1 MIIHYKKEGIPSF
14 LFIFTIKP
22 SIHILFTVF
31 MLKYLIGE
39 EINEVFMKTQ
49 YKRVL
54 LKVSGEA
61 ISKNGTGIDPEGL
74 ANVASE
80 VKELQAMGV
89 EVGIVCGGGN
99 FWRGRSSEKMDRA
112 LADQIGMLATCMN
125 GLALKD
131 AFGQAGIKT
140 ELMAAFEISQMCKEY
155 NTEAARKALSDG
167 KVVIFTGGTGHPFF
181 STDTGAA
188 LRAIEIQADVI
199 LLAKNVDA
207 VYDKDPGKNPDAK
220 KYSKITHTEVLEK
233 DLKVMDSTAASLCR
247 DNGMKIH
254 VFGLK
259 EPNAIIR
266 ACQGEEIGT
275 LVY

>member
-1 MIIHYKKEGIPSF
+1 MDTK
-14 LFIFTIKP
+14 
-22 SIHILFTVF
+22 
-31 MLKYLIGE
+31 
-39 EINEVFMKTQ
+39 

-61 ISKNGTGIDPEGL
+61 ISKDGHGIDPDGL
-74 ANVASE
+74 AKVAEE
-80 VKELQAMGV
+80 VRELLRMGV
-89 EVGIVCGGGN
+89 EVGIVVGGGN

-112 LADQIGMLATCMN
+112 VADQIGMLATCMN

-131 AFGQAGIKT
+131 AFAQAGIPV
-140 ELMAAFEISQMCKEY
+140 ELMAAFDVTQMCRPFSVEG
-155 NTEAARKALSDG
+155 ARTALKQG
-167 KVVIFTGGTGHPFF
+167 NVVIFTGGTGHPFF

-207 VYDKDPGKNPDAK
+207 VYDSDPATNPNAK
-220 KYSKITHTEVLEK
+220 KYTKITHSEVLEK

-259 EPNAIIR
+259 EPNAIVR
-266 ACQGEEIGT
+266 ACSGEEIGT
-275 LVY
+275 IVY

>member
-1 MIIHYKKEGIPSF
+1 MDTK
-14 LFIFTIKP
+14 
-22 SIHILFTVF
+22 
-31 MLKYLIGE
+31 
-39 EINEVFMKTQ
+39 

-61 ISKNGTGIDPEGL
+61 ISKNGHGIDPDGL
-74 ANVASE
+74 AKVVAE
-80 VKELQAMGV
+80 VKELLDMGV
-89 EVGIVCGGGN
+89 QVGMVCGGGN

-131 AFGQAGIKT
+131 AFEQNGISA
-140 ELMAAFEISQMCKEY
+140 ELMAAFEITQMCREFSVSD
-155 NTEAARKALSDG
+155 ARKALSEG

-188 LRAIEIQADVI
+188 LRAIEILADVI

-207 VYDKDPGKNPDAK
+207 VYDSDPNTNPNAVR
-220 KYSKITHTEVLEK
+220 YSKISHTEVLEK

-259 EPNAIIR
+259 EPNAIVR
-266 ACQGEEIGT
+266 ACRGEEIGT
-275 LVY
+275 IVY

>member
-1 MIIHYKKEGIPSF
+1 MEAK
-14 LFIFTIKP
+14 
-22 SIHILFTVF
+22 
-31 MLKYLIGE
+31 
-39 EINEVFMKTQ
+39 

-61 ISKNGTGIDPEGL
+61 IAKDGHGIDPEGL
-74 ANVASE
+74 AKVAEE
-80 VKELQAMGV
+80 VKALRNMGV

-131 AFGQAGIKT
+131 AFEQNGIPT
-140 ELMAAFEISQMCKEY
+140 ELMAAFEISQMVKEFSVSG
-155 NTEAARKALSDG
+155 ARKALSEG
-167 KVVIFTGGTGHPFF
+167 KTVIFTGGTGHPFF

-207 VYDKDPGKNPDAK
+207 VYDSDPNTNPDAK

-259 EPNAIIR
+259 EPNAIVR

>member
-1 MIIHYKKEGIPSF
+1 
-14 LFIFTIKP
+14 
-22 SIHILFTVF
+22 
-31 MLKYLIGE
+31 MLYGMGRIMDAK
-39 EINEVFMKTQ
+39 

-61 ISKNGTGIDPEGL
+61 ISKDGHGIDPDGL
-74 ANVASE
+74 SKVAAE
-80 VKELQAMGV
+80 VKELLAMGV
-89 EVGIVCGGGN
+89 QVGIVVGGGN

-131 AFGQAGIKT
+131 AFAQAGIPA
-140 ELMAAFEISQMCKEY
+140 ELMAAFEVTQMCRAFSVED
-155 NTEAARKALSDG
+155 ARRYLAEG

-207 VYDKDPGKNPDAK
+207 VYDSDPAKNPDAK
-220 KYSKITHTEVLEK
+220 KYSKITHSEVLEK

-266 ACQGEEIGT
+266 ACSGEEIGT
-275 LVY
+275 IVY

>member
-1 MIIHYKKEGIPSF
+1 MEAK
-14 LFIFTIKP
+14 
-22 SIHILFTVF
+22 
-31 MLKYLIGE
+31 
-39 EINEVFMKTQ
+39 

-61 ISKNGTGIDPEGL
+61 IAKNGTGIDPDGL
-74 ANVASE
+74 AKVAEE
-80 VKELQAMGV
+80 VRQLRAMGV
-89 EVGIVCGGGN
+89 EVGIVVGGGN
-99 FWRGRSSEKMDRA
+99 FWRGRTSEGMDRCT
-112 LADQIGMLATCMN
+112 ADQIGMLATCMN

-131 AFGQAGIKT
+131 AFRQAGIPA
-140 ELMAAFEISQMCKEY
+140 ELMAAFEVTQMCRPF
-155 NTEAARKALSDG
+155 NTEEARKLLSEG
-167 KVVIFTGGTGHPFF
+167 TVVIFTGGTGHPFF

-188 LRAIEIQADVI
+188 LRAIDIQADVI

-207 VYDKDPGKNPDAK
+207 VYDSDPAKNPNAR
-220 KYSKITHTEVLEK
+220 KYSSITHTEVLEK

-266 ACQGEEIGT
+266 ACSGEEIGT
-275 LVY
+275 IVY

>member
-1 MIIHYKKEGIPSF
+1 MDTK
-14 LFIFTIKP
+14 
-22 SIHILFTVF
+22 
-31 MLKYLIGE
+31 
-39 EINEVFMKTQ
+39 

-61 ISKNGTGIDPEGL
+61 ISKDGHGIDPDGL
-74 ANVASE
+74 AKVAEE
-80 VKELQAMGV
+80 VKELLRMGV
-89 EVGIVCGGGN
+89 EVGIVVGGGN

-112 LADQIGMLATCMN
+112 VADQIGMLATCMN

-131 AFGQAGIKT
+131 AFAQAGIPV
-140 ELMAAFEISQMCKEY
+140 ELMAAFDVTQMCRPFSVEG
-155 NTEAARKALSDG
+155 ARTALKHG

-188 LRAIEIQADVI
+188 LRAIELQADAI

-207 VYDKDPGKNPDAK
+207 VYDSDPATNPDAK
-220 KYSKITHTEVLEK
+220 KYTKITHSEVLEK

-259 EPNAIIR
+259 EPNAIVR
-266 ACQGEEIGT
+266 ACSGEEIGT
-275 LVY
+275 IVY

>member
-1 MIIHYKKEGIPSF
+1 MGTK
-14 LFIFTIKP
+14 
-22 SIHILFTVF
+22 
-31 MLKYLIGE
+31 
-39 EINEVFMKTQ
+39 

-61 ISKNGTGIDPEGL
+61 IAKDGHGIDPQGL
-74 ANVASE
+74 ANVAAE
-80 VKELQAMGV
+80 VKQLLEMGV

-131 AFGQAGIKT
+131 AFEQNGIPT
-140 ELMAAFEISQMCKEY
+140 ELMAAFGISQMVKEFSVSG
-155 NTEAARKALSDG
+155 ARKALSDG

-207 VYDKDPGKNPDAK
+207 VYDSDPNTNPNAK

-266 ACQGEEIGT
+266 ACSGEEIGT